1 MKEIWGCF
9 YIIIK
14 LYIPGFIPLN
24 IGPFALTL
32 RPDCSGIKKNRAA
45 WLNTEILLLSINTHH
60 RICSAAESSIAA
72 AFFDRLVQKYYWYLM
87 TYMYSVLCH
96 NKVYVRLMY
105 EDY

>member
-14 LYIPGFIPLN
+14 FYIPGFIPLN

-45 WLNTEILLLSINTHH
+45 WLNTEILLLSINTR

-87 TYMYSVLCH
+87 TYMYWVLCH